1 VKKSYSKKTL
11 IIILSIFV
19 FLSIGSIIPMHKSD
33 ALDVSKGFFGNNI
46 SIYGEKMG
54 GNNEIEVVFTLKIN
68 KNNINSILP
77 KSEFPDCAAK
87 NKDKLNKYDNL
98 YTQIYFDIYKINI
111 NNNEYYLM
119 YTNTYGYND
128 IYFDQFNKEFSNFD
142 YDYNILCSWANAYHD
157 GNFHGIHEFMYN
169 KILDDPM
176 YLNLLYEQKQILKN
190 YNNQQIFNYSQS
202 MILKPKIN
210 FSDLK
215 GVTQERIND
224 INWLSQTGITIGSDC
239 KNNKKCYKPN
249 DKVNRGA
256 MIEFLYNLAQK
267 PSIGVYTYNS
277 YDEHINK
284 LSKLNNKGRLNAIRW
299 FVDKG
304 LISTKNF
311 GEQKI
316 FESVKPNKY
325 SMWCHNFNYNM
336 SSNHIYILGG
346 PENNLHCLFQIWTPN
361 LDIKN
366 SMTRG
371 AMAEFLYRIAGQP
384 NAVNSSYY
392 VNCELGGMLLMDY
405 KAQTE
410 KTYEDYCEEQIKI
423 DNTVTN
429 IKIDIIEDSLKPYPD
444 PSTLADYE
452 NKYIN
457 DKDVMA
463 LKTNNPTRYY
473 CILWMAKMGIT
484 LGSNPAGTLYNPK
497 GTVTRGQMAQFLHRF
512 YYVMRTGQAAPANGM
527 IPNV

>member
-11 IIILSIFV
+11 IIILPLFV

-33 ALDVSKGFFGNNI
+33 ALDLSKGFFGNNI

-54 GNNEIEVVFTLKIN
+54 GNNEIGVVFTLKIN
-68 KNNINSILP
+68 KNNINSVLP
-77 KSEFPDCAAK
+77 ESEFPGCAAENK
-87 NKDKLNKYDNL
+87 NKLNKYNNF
-98 YTQIYFDIYKINI
+98 YTRIAFFISKINY
-111 NNNEYYLM
+111 NNNKYYVLENGNQSIDFNM
-119 YTNTYGYND
+119 L
-128 IYFDQFNKEFSNFD
+128 FNKKKSYSD
-142 YDYNILCSWANAYHD
+142 YDHHIFCSWANADKD
-157 GNFHGIHEFMYN
+157 GNWHDIDEFMQN
-169 KILDDPM
+169 KILNDPV
-176 YLNLLYEQKQILKN
+176 YLNILYEQKQTLLN
-190 YNNQQIFNYSQS
+190 YNNQLIFNYNQPI
-202 MILKPKIN
+202 ILNPKIN

-215 GVTQERIND
+215 SVAQERIND

-267 PSIGVYTYNS
+267 PSIGAYTYNS

-316 FESVKPNKY
+316 FGSVKTDE
-325 SMWCHNFNYNM
+325 SSIWCDNLNYM
-336 SSNHIYILGG
+336 YRTTHIWFWGDGDVYCKFEIG
-346 PENNLHCLFQIWTPN
+346 TPN

-371 AMAEFLYRIAGQP
+371 AMAEFLYRVAGQP
-384 NAVNSSYY
+384 NAVNPSYS
-392 VNCELGGMLLMDY
+392 VNCELNGNLLADY
-405 KAQTE
+405 EAQTE
-410 KTYEDYCEEQIKI
+410 KTMQDYCEEQIKI
-423 DNTVTN
+423 NN
-429 IKIDIIEDSLKPYPD
+429 LNYSIRIDIIKDSLKPYPD
-444 PSTLADYE
+444 PSTLVDYE

-463 LKTNNPTRYY
+463 LKTTNPTRYY

-484 LGSNPAGTLYNPK
+484 LGINNGTLYNPK

-512 YYVMRTGQAAPANGM
+512 YYVMRTGQPAPANGV